1 MIPLW
6 SEVETVVSNNSV
18 CTTGTWLVE
27 GICSK
32 QFSVLIAG
40 GLVNPIQGSEM
51 GCMPFRMLNLSSINV
66 TMCKDAEVAVA
77 ARIEESTLAA
87 ISTFE
92 CYKQI

>member
-18 CTTGTWLVE
+18 STTGRWLEE

-40 GLVNPIQGSEM
+40 GLVIPIQGSELE
-51 GCMPFRMLNLSSINV
+51 CMPVRMLNLSSANV
-66 TMCKDAEVAVA
+66 TMCKDAEVAVL
-77 ARIEESTLAA
+77 EESTLVA